1 MVVLQEGATVDR
13 AADVGVVARA
23 VDAVLH
29 ALARRPG
36 TVSLEAAGG
45 ERAGLAFLR
54 HPEAEVAVAE
64 SGCVAGFSR
73 LDWPPNKPKRA
84 YTNSGSEV
92 LFAESDV

>member
-1 MVVLQEGATVDR
+1 MQEGATVDR

-64 SGCVAGFSR
+64 SGCAGVFSFSR
-73 LDWPPNKPKRA
+73 LAPEQTKKGVHELWIRGA
-84 YTNSGSEV
+84 V
-92 LFAESDV
+92 C